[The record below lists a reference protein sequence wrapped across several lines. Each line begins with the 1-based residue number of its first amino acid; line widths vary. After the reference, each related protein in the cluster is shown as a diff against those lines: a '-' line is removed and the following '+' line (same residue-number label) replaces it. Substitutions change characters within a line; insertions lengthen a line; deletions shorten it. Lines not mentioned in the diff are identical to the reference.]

1 MTTAGEGIQGKYAHL
16 VGVLAGA
23 LEKGDESAFL
33 QALDEM
39 TRLREDSLLGEIGEV
54 THHIEAALERFC
66 NDTRL
71 ADLAEKEVPDARVR
85 LEHVL
90 KMTDEAAHHTMD
102 LVEQA
107 YAPAER
113 TSGQLAQLMPLWQSF
128 RAATAPTASAD
139 HAALLQMMDTFLETA
154 HGDAAQVQS
163 NLKEVILAQGYQD
176 LSGQIIRGVMNL
188 IVELETAL
196 VSLVELSRGG
206 SARLDASAAPASGNA
221 QGYGPVVPQVNDTNT
236 VSNQD
241 DIDSL
246 LSDLNI

>member
-1 MTTAGEGIQGKYAHL
+1 MSAAIDALALKYAAP
-16 VGVLAGA
+16 VSA
-23 LEKGDESAFL
+23 LTRAMDKNDRTAFF
-33 QALDEM
+33 QALD
-39 TRLREDSLLGEIGEV
+39 TLARLREDNLLSELGEV
-54 THHIEAALERFC
+54 THDIQSALARFC
-66 NDTRL
+66 NNTRL
-71 ADLAEKEVPDARVR
+71 SDLAEKEVPDARLR
-85 LEHVL
+85 LAHVL
-90 KMTDEAAHHTMD
+90 KMTDEAAHRTMD

-128 RAATAPTASAD
+128 RAATAPTAAAD

-188 IVELETAL
+188 IVELEAAL

-206 SARLDASAAPASGNA
+206 STRPDASAPPASGNA
-221 QGYGPVVPQVNDTNT
+221 QGYGPVVPQVNDANT
-236 VSNQD
+236 VSSQD